1 MVIIGKHSI
10 PPKESEIQCLRIRIL
25 FLSNDLHGEILV
37 LFMMLWSQILCL
49 LTISLILQ
57 KLQLSNCKLSS
68 HFVFCIRSENK
79 TQKTTISFFF
89 SGMLMRL
96 ETSSREK
103 WQQVWANTR
112 DHSLVNETEL
122 ACWMKQTMLI
132 NSWENRFSPFSV
144 GVLWQVS

>member
-1 MVIIGKHSI
+1 
-10 PPKESEIQCLRIRIL
+10 
-25 FLSNDLHGEILV
+25 
-37 LFMMLWSQILCL
+37 
-49 LTISLILQ
+49 
-57 KLQLSNCKLSS
+57 
-68 HFVFCIRSENK
+68 
-79 TQKTTISFFF
+79 
-89 SGMLMRL
+89 MRL

>member
-10 PPKESEIQCLRIRIL
+10 PPEESEIQCLRIRIL

-79 TQKTTISFFF
+79 NTEDHHLFFFF

-103 WQQVWANTR
+103 WILSGNRSGQIPGITPL
-112 DHSLVNETEL
+112 S
-122 ACWMKQTMLI
+122 MKQ
-132 NSWENRFSPFSV
+132 N
-144 GVLWQVS
+144 